1 MRKFL
6 FIVFISFQMVQAQQ
20 VQWASK
26 LIKFSSDLGGKQNGV
41 KRILG
46 RPDAFPQ
53 GGSSPNAWCP
63 KDALKG
69 RDYVEV
75 GFEKPQSVK
84 QVAVF
89 ENLNAGCVSQ
99 IMVDTGSGKYE
110 TVWTRKRDWKTPTFK
125 STIPADHNYYFKRK
139 RRKIQEAPDVINPG
153 IENAILDNA
162 VSNVVAVRVEFNFAL
177 LPGQKQVDAIGIS
190 DSEIPIQA
198 KINATPFFE
207 SISRPELIALGDL
220 EILSPTLSKNGKEL
234 YFTSNDSGIDQIYF
248 CAKTA
253 DGAWGNP
260 VLQTNLNKNEK
271 YNYVEYSSNDFLLLG
286 GSDYQRGSGETG
298 FTFLTKS
305 NGEYNASGMIKIAA
319 YNNYDDTADVTI
331 RDDKKIAIF
340 GIETDF
346 TQGGSDLYFTNIK
359 EDGTYGLLQNMGKI
373 INSAADEATPQ
384 LLSDRKTLLF
394 CSNGFSAYGDFDI
407 FVTYRLDD
415 TWKKW
420 SEPVNLGSKINGI
433 NFESSPYYDEENELL
448 FFTKSIEGRLGLYTV
463 KLPKLELMK
472 Q

>member
-1 MRKFL
+1 M
-6 FIVFISFQMVQAQQ
+6 
-20 VQWASK
+20 
-26 LIKFSSDLGGKQNGV
+26 
-41 KRILG
+41 
-46 RPDAFPQ
+46 
-53 GGSSPNAWCP
+53 
-63 KDALKG
+63 
-69 RDYVEV
+69 
-75 GFEKPQSVK
+75 
-84 QVAVF
+84 
-89 ENLNAGCVSQ
+89 
-99 IMVDTGSGKYE
+99 
-110 TVWTRKRDWKTPTFK
+110 
-125 STIPADHNYYFKRK
+125 
-139 RRKIQEAPDVINPG
+139 
-153 IENAILDNA
+153 
-162 VSNVVAVRVEFNFAL
+162 
-177 LPGQKQVDAIGIS
+177 
-190 DSEIPIQA
+190 
-198 KINATPFFE
+198 
-207 SISRPELIALGDL
+207 GDL

-234 YFTSNDSGIDQIYF
+234 YFTSNDSGIDQIYS

-331 RDDKKIAIF
+331 TDDKKIAIF

-384 LLSDRKTLLF
+384 LLSDTKTLLF